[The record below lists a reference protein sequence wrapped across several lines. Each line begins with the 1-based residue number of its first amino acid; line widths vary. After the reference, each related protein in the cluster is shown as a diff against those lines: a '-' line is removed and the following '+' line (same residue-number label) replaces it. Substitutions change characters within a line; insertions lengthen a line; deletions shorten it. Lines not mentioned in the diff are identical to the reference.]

1 MKNLEIYLDD
11 GTKVFEAIIS
21 NQTGI
26 VKIDSNTKMKSLELL
41 VQSVIDGEY
50 KLEFENKI
58 LDTSCVDTIFDRIEM
73 FKNEENFKI
82 VFDVVSPIKVLEY
95 VYGNDIPFYKDI
107 KKIVEFFNV
116 EINSVENIKG
126 IGEAL
131 FSNNKFSINYKKQ
144 YYKQREDFTIAH
156 ELGHIFLH
164 FSTDKKIHFED
175 FDEDLKP
182 SNNTN
187 YTQILKAGRDD
198 ISNYNKQ
205 LEDEADNFARSL
217 LVPKFQLEKFIN
229 DFEDRYKQKPNMS
242 YLKNEFCVSN
252 GTIFYALRNYNL
264 LYKVYDDCRYW

>member
-26 VKIDSNTKMKSLELL
+26 VKVDSNIKMKSLELL

-50 KLEFENKI
+50 KLEFENRI

-187 YTQILKAGRDD
+187 YTQILKAARDD

-229 DFEDRYKQKPNMS
+229 DFENRYKEKPNMS

>member
-1 MKNLEIYLDD
+1 MKSLEIYLDD

-26 VKIDSNTKMKSLELL
+26 VKVDSNIKMKSLELL

-50 KLEFENKI
+50 KLEFENRI

-187 YTQILKAGRDD
+187 YTQILKAARDD

-229 DFEDRYKQKPNMS
+229 DFENRYKEKPNMS